1 MIHPPIPADERER
14 LQTLR
19 DLDLLDTAPE
29 ERFDRI
35 TRIARQLFSVPIAL
49 VSLVDENRQWFKS
62 RQGLDATETPRDI
75 SFCGHAI
82 IGKEPLIVQDALED
96 ERFADNP
103 LVCEA
108 PDIRFYA
115 GCPITA
121 PNGHRIGTLCLID
134 QEPRSF
140 SADDSARLRELA
152 MMVEDELSTLAQVT
166 VDRVTGLSNRS
177 GFLEIAGHLLPLCQR
192 KEQPAALW
200 MFQIQN
206 LLDIESRISKEEA
219 GATAVEFA
227 DILKNGFRESD
238 VVARLSF
245 DVFAVLLAGSSLND
259 TQQARKLLD
268 EVMGERNSQ
277 QSTERFLEL
286 VSFAAAYEPSRHE
299 NASDLLRDAE
309 AGLVEVSTTQ
319 VA

>member
-1 MIHPPIPADERER
+1 MIHPPVPADERER

-19 DLDLLDTAPE
+19 DLDLLDTMPE

-49 VSLVDENRQWFKS
+49 VSLVDEDRQWFKS
-62 RQGLDATETPRDI
+62 RQGLDAKQTPRDI

-82 IGKEPLIVQDALED
+82 IDKQALIVQDALDD

-103 LVCEA
+103 LVCDA
-108 PDIRFYA
+108 PNIRFYA
-115 GCPITA
+115 GCPIAA

-140 SADDSARLRELA
+140 SDEDSARLRELA

-166 VDRVTGLSNRS
+166 IDRVTGLSNRS

-192 KEQPAALW
+192 KGQPAALW

-206 LLDIESRISKEEA
+206 LLDIESRVSKEEA
-219 GATAVEFA
+219 DATATEFA
-227 DILKNGFRESD
+227 DILRNGFRESD

-268 EVMGERNSQ
+268 EVLGERNAQ
-277 QSTERFLEL
+277 QPTERFLEL
-286 VSFAAAYEPSRHE
+286 ASFAAAYEPSRHD

-309 AGLVEVSTTQ
+309 TGLIEVSTTQ

>member
-1 MIHPPIPADERER
+1 MIHPPVPATESDR

-19 DLDLLDTAPE
+19 DLDLLDTPPE

-62 RQGLDATETPRDI
+62 RQGLDALETPRDI

-82 IGKEPLIVQDALED
+82 IDKDPLIVNDALND

-103 LVCEA
+103 LVCGA
-108 PDIRFYA
+108 PNIRFYA
-115 GCPITA
+115 GCPIAA

-134 QEPRSF
+134 EQPRPF
-140 SADDSARLRELA
+140 DEQQQARLRELA

-166 VDRVTGLSNRS
+166 IDRVTELSNRN
-177 GFLEIAGHLLPLCQR
+177 GFLNITGHLLPLCQR
-192 KEQPAALW
+192 KQQPATLW

-206 LLDIESRISKEEA
+206 LLEIEELSGKEEA
-219 GATAVEFA
+219 DATAREFA
-227 DILKNGFRESD
+227 DMLSNGFRESD
-238 VVARLSF
+238 VIARLSF
-245 DVFAVLLAGSSLND
+245 DVFAVMLAGSTLD
-259 TQQARKLLD
+259 DARQARKLLD
-268 EVMGERNSQ
+268 EVMGERANKPYDRPL
-277 QSTERFLEL
+277 TL
-286 VSFAAAYEPSRHE
+286 VSFAAAYEPDRHE
-299 NASDLLRDAE
+299 NASGLLRDAE
-309 AGLVEVSTTQ
+309 AGLIELSTTE

>member
-1 MIHPPIPADERER
+1 MLHPPIPANERER

-19 DLDLLDTAPE
+19 DLDLLDTLPE

-49 VSLVDENRQWFKS
+49 VSLVDDDRQWFKS

-82 IGKEPLIVQDALED
+82 IDKEPLIVTNALED

-103 LVCEA
+103 LVCSA

-121 PNGHRIGTLCLID
+121 PNGSRIGTLCLID
-134 QEPRSF
+134 QEPRPF
-140 SADDSARLRELA
+140 SDDDSARLKELA
-152 MMVEDELSTLAQVT
+152 MMVEDELTTLSQVT
-166 VDRVTGLSNRS
+166 VDRVTGLSNRN

-192 KEQPAALW
+192 KEQPATLW
-200 MFQIQN
+200 MFQVQN
-206 LLDIESRISKEEA
+206 LLDIESNAGKEEA
-219 GATAVEFA
+219 DATAIEFA
-227 DILKNGFRESD
+227 DVLKNGFRESD

-245 DVFAVLLAGSSLND
+245 DTFAVLLAGSSLKD
-259 TQQARKLLD
+259 TRQARKLLD
-268 EVMGERNSQ
+268 EVMGERNAQ
-277 QSTERFLEL
+277 QPTDRSLTL
-286 VSFAAAYEPSRHE
+286 VSFAAAYEASSHD
-299 NASDLLRDAE
+299 NALNLLRDAE
-309 AGLVEVSTTQ
+309 AGLVEVSTMD